1 MKVKVLREFEDIYT
15 NQLYQAGDVI
25 VVSKKRFDEMV
36 ENLSI
41 HGGNFLEKE
50 ETEKTKENETIQD

>member
-1 MKVKVLREFEDIYT
+1 
-15 NQLYQAGDVI
+15 
-25 VVSKKRFDEMV
+25 MV

>member
-25 VVSKKRFDEMV
+25 VVSEKRFDEMV